1 MVRLR
6 LVCSALALSLASL
19 AAPLPAQTRT
29 LQLDPAKTLVEF
41 TFGATLHSVRGSL
54 RVREGAIRFDLS
66 TGAAEGSVV
75 LDATSATTG
84 NSRRDGKMH
93 EKVLESQ
100 RFPDMVFT
108 VERISGAM
116 KETGR
121 SDVQLHGVLEMHG
134 TRRPIALPATAIVDG
149 DRVTAKGSLD
159 IPYLEWGLADPSF
172 FILRVAKK
180 VHVEI
185 KASGRLSG

>member
-6 LVCSALALSLASL
+6 LVCSALALLIAV
-19 AAPLPAQTRT
+19 PLPAQTRT
-29 LQLDPAKTLVEF
+29 LQLDPAKTSVEF
-41 TFGATLHSVRGSL
+41 TFGATLHTVRGSL
-54 RVREGAIRFDLS
+54 RVREGAIRFDPA
-66 TGAAEGSVV
+66 TGAAEGSIV

-84 NSRRDGKMH
+84 NPRRDRKMH
-93 EKVLESQ
+93 EKVLESR

-121 SDVQLHGVLEMHG
+121 SDVQLHGILEMHG
-134 TRRPIALPATAIVDG
+134 TRRPIALPATAIVEG
-149 DRVTAKGSLD
+149 DRVTATGSVD